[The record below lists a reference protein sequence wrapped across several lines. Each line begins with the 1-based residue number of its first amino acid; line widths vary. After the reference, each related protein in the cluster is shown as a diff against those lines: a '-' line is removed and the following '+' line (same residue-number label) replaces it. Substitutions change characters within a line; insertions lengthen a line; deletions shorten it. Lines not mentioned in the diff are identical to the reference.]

1 MTKDKERQKKKD
13 ELSKARKEKNAKV
26 KELKAKLT
34 DMGAKFRLS
43 DDIIT
48 ESPEGFITEDDI
60 VKAMKKLGAAEMK
73 FKISTE
79 KQQRETDPIAESK
92 SLKKITDAQAKKLGF
107 KSVSDMLKNIQEFNG
122 IPMIVA
128 MSDVLA
134 SGVVKDSMGNDMKVD
149 GGLLYNVLGSN
160 TQLAWAGVN
169 ETGAN
174 TQFTEAKETYR
185 ANKELFDR
193 LWKEGKLPNNHIPM
207 VVVRMDNAAINSN
220 EAMFRFMAP
229 KLKSFSEEVQK
240 IAFDTFLEQLE
251 SKKKSKSEQPAII
264 EDFIEKNNVKDLG
277 TLFDLVAK
285 DAKKRANGNE
295 NTLILPTKTFLLEMV
310 ASPVGVKKASK
321 PVAKAI
327 MNATDYNGEIFLIDN
342 ILAEIGEPSMVEGE
356 RGDAVAIMGVDV
368 SKDGG
373 VKKAKHN
380 NYGFGPKGR
389 LIALIKNPTNV
400 LEIFPEWRTKAF
412 KMFEVKPSTGKMKTD
427 AQVLADVY
435 GQVFGDKA
443 FRGSRVTHFR
453 V

>member
-1 MTKDKERQKKKD
+1 MHT
-13 ELSKARKEKNAKV
+13 
-26 KELKAKLT
+26 
-34 DMGAKFRLS
+34 
-43 DDIIT
+43 
-48 ESPEGFITEDDI
+48 
-60 VKAMKKLGAAEMK
+60 
-73 FKISTE
+73 TE

-134 SGVVKDSMGNDMKVD
+134 SGVVKDSMGNDMQVD

-160 TQLAWAGVN
+160 KELAWAGVN

-264 EDFIEKNNVKDLG
+264 EDFIEQINN
-277 TLFDLVAK
+277 AK
-285 DAKKRANGNE
+285 L
-295 NTLILPTKTFLLEMV
+295 NTLQEVPFSPNTLLFNSVEFV
-310 ASPVGVKKASK
+310 KIIFASQSST
-321 PVAKAI
+321 I
-327 MNATDYNGEIFLIDN
+327 YLTSSLDN
-342 ILAEIGEPSMVEGE
+342 V
-356 RGDAVAIMGVDV
+356 V
-368 SKDGG
+368 
-373 VKKAKHN
+373 
-380 NYGFGPKGR
+380 
-389 LIALIKNPTNV
+389 
-400 LEIFPEWRTKAF
+400 
-412 KMFEVKPSTGKMKTD
+412 
-427 AQVLADVY
+427 
-435 GQVFGDKA
+435 
-443 FRGSRVTHFR
+443 
-453 V
+453 

>member
-1 MTKDKERQKKKD
+1 MSFKEKEAKLKEQIKTIDDRVTDRMTKDKERQKKKD

-73 FKISTE
+73 FKISTG
-79 KQQRETDPIAESK
+79 KQQRETDPIAQSK
-92 SLKKITDAQAKKLGF
+92 STKKITDAQAKKLGF

-174 TQFTEAKETYR
+174 TQLTEAKETYR

-264 EDFIEKNNVKDLG
+264 EDFL
-277 TLFDLVAK
+277 
-285 DAKKRANGNE
+285 
-295 NTLILPTKTFLLEMV
+295 
-310 ASPVGVKKASK
+310 
-321 PVAKAI
+321 
-327 MNATDYNGEIFLIDN
+327 FLI
-342 ILAEIGEPSMVEGE
+342 
-356 RGDAVAIMGVDV
+356 
-368 SKDGG
+368 
-373 VKKAKHN
+373 
-380 NYGFGPKGR
+380 
-389 LIALIKNPTNV
+389 
-400 LEIFPEWRTKAF
+400 
-412 KMFEVKPSTGKMKTD
+412 
-427 AQVLADVY
+427 
-435 GQVFGDKA
+435 
-443 FRGSRVTHFR
+443 
-453 V
+453 